1 MKSLIVMV
9 FVFCAYVSLVE
20 SALMIK
26 QTLRG
31 GPTEEEEVRFTP
43 RESGIRRF
51 LENITKT
58 KWYRNSYFFISKILK
73 DGHVQSEIPFVPLL
87 KHKLHF

>member
-9 FVFCAYVSLVE
+9 FVFCAYISLIE

-26 QTLRG
+26 QSLRG
-31 GPTEEEEVRFTP
+31 GPTEEDEVRFTP

-58 KWYRNSYFFISKILK
+58 KWYQNISKILK
-73 DGHVQSEIPFVPLL
+73 NGRVQSEIPFVPLL